1 MPFGPA
7 MDLRLD
13 QREKEGIQIL
23 DLRGDLK
30 AGNSEATLRTTI
42 NALVKANDLNVILNL
57 AEVTRIDNGGLA
69 ALVFCNTQNRKCGG
83 ALKLARLNIGH
94 LSLHVRTKLDTVF
107 EVFVD
112 EQDAVNSFFPGRA
125 VRHYDV
131 LEWVRGQEKARW
143 S

>member
-57 AEVTRIDNGGLA
+57 AEVTRIDNGGLSA
-69 ALVFCNTQNRKCGG
+69 HAGSD
-83 ALKLARLNIGH
+83 AR
-94 LSLHVRTKLDTVF
+94 
-107 EVFVD
+107 
-112 EQDAVNSFFPGRA
+112 
-125 VRHYDV
+125 Y
-131 LEWVRGQEKARW
+131 
-143 S
+143 